1 MGASLIGVVVLVNL
15 LAIVIALGTST
26 VVLEEPSNSRAPSFY
41 RGFVEP
47 IRQRVRVPVLGADQ
61 IGVFVKSDGDG
72 QASSRV
78 ILRAYDDSSGEIL
91 WEDRREVAA
100 RAQPRL
106 INFKIPP
113 NRRAVAQII
122 DLEILPVTAADSFLG
137 IGMSTGDRFAFSQP
151 RILSGSVVG
160 ERSHHDLVF
169 RFGRRVSGPALVG
182 AVVRDGGLGL
192 GVLVLVAAV
201 SAGLLVAGTMPVFVA
216 MLVGLLAG
224 TTVIAGAIHFYASLA
239 EPVAFGL
246 EVLRPTWLL
255 NPGTGIAIFGCLA
268 LAVAGT
274 LQGRQ
279 FRSGS
284 QPELLGMK
292 VGDLAML
299 GLPVVC
305 LAWAGWQHRWVAEDA
320 FIHFR
325 VVSNLLAGHG
335 PVFNLSE
342 RVEASTSPAWVGLLA
357 LVRQGTWLDVEW
369 IAVIIGM
376 SASLGGV
383 WLVGTSARTVVC
395 LAHPSSSTRQL
406 VVPIGALVICALP
419 PFWDFATSGLETG
432 LVYVWLGAC
441 ICGLVRAAS
450 KISSKDSGQ
459 RLDDVQAP
467 IWLLVLIG
475 LGPLIR
481 PDLAVFSA
489 SFLIGVLVTTKPSTW
504 RSVLRILGLM
514 GALPVAYQ
522 VFRMGYFGSL
532 VPNTALAKEAGD
544 ALWVRGL
551 AYALDLVN
559 PYLLWIPMAAV
570 VWWGLVLVRGRLRRR
585 GYNRLALI
593 LAVNAMFSVIYA
605 VWVVRFGG
613 GFMHGR
619 FLLPAVFVLFGP
631 VGAVLPWPSV
641 WTAFKNWPAT
651 IPVLV
656 VVPWAVVCAFWLQW
670 SPTTTGVFDER
681 TFNVERS
688 SGYLHPIT
696 LSDYEDWPWAQ
707 DARRLNELAAAGKG
721 LIALEGTLE
730 QPAAWITPRNPFGD
744 RVISVHQAIGMVG
757 FGAARDVWIVDALG
771 LADPL
776 AARLQRDVIGLPS
789 HEKRLPEA
797 WIVARFAAMD
807 DRTGIPPHEV
817 DAARRV
823 LRCGDIARL
832 LEATTAPLTPELFAT
847 NIRNAFGLS
856 RLRIPADPLVAE
868 ERLCSGVQ

>member
-1 MGASLIGVVVLVNL
+1 MGASLVGAVVLVNL
-15 LAIVIALGTST
+15 LAIVIALGNST

-47 IRQRVRVPVLGADQ
+47 IRQRVRVPDLGADQ
-61 IGVFVKSDGDG
+61 IGVFVKADGDG
-72 QASSRV
+72 HASSSI
-78 ILRAYDDSSGEIL
+78 ILRAYDDFSGEIL
-91 WEDRREVAA
+91 WEDRHEVAA
-100 RAQPRL
+100 RAHPHL

-151 RILSGSVVG
+151 RILSGSVSS
-160 ERSHHDLVF
+160 ERSHHDLAF

-182 AVVRDGGLGL
+182 AVVRDGGFGL

-201 SAGLLVAGTMPVFVA
+201 SAGLLVAGTMPFFAA
-216 MLVGLLAG
+216 MLVVLVAV
-224 TTVIAGAIHFYASLA
+224 TTVITGATHLYASLS

-246 EVLRPTWLL
+246 EVLRPAWLL
-255 NPGTGIAIFGCLA
+255 NPGTGIAIFGFLA

-274 LQGRQ
+274 LQGRR
-279 FRSGS
+279 FRPGS

-292 VGDLAML
+292 VGDFAML
-299 GLPVVC
+299 GLPVAC
-305 LAWAGWQHRWVAEDA
+305 LAWAGWQQRWVAEDA

-335 PVFNLSE
+335 PVFNLAE

-357 LVRQGTWLDVEW
+357 LVRQGTWWDVEW

-376 SASLGGV
+376 IASLVGV
-383 WLVGTSARTVVC
+383 LLVGLSARTAVYS
-395 LAHPSSSTRQL
+395 AYPASSTRQL

-450 KISSKDSGQ
+450 KFSLKDSGQ
-459 RLDDVQAP
+459 WLDGVQAP

-481 PDLAVFSA
+481 PDLAVFSV
-489 SFLIGVLVTTKPSTW
+489 SFLIGVLVTTKPLTW
-504 RSVLRILGLM
+504 RSVLRILSLM

-559 PYLLWIPMAAV
+559 PYFLWVPMAAV
-570 VWWGLVLVRGRLRRR
+570 AWWGLVLVRGRLWRH

-605 VWVVRFGG
+605 LWVVRFGG

-631 VGAVLPWPSV
+631 VGAMLPWFRAR
-641 WTAFKNWPAT
+641 TAYGNWSAT
-651 IPVLV
+651 IPTLV

-681 TFNVERS
+681 TFNVGRS

-696 LSDYEDWPWAQ
+696 LSAYKDWPWAQ
-707 DARRLNELAAAGKG
+707 DARRLNELAAEGKG
-721 LIALEGTLE
+721 LIALEGTLD
-730 QPAAWITPRNPFGD
+730 QPAAWIKPRDAFGD

-757 FGAARDVWIVDALG
+757 FGAGRDVWIVDALG

-797 WIVARFAAMD
+797 WIVARFASVD
-807 DRTGIPPHEV
+807 ERGGIPLREV
-817 DAARRV
+817 DAARRA
-823 LRCGDIARL
+823 LRCGDLARL
-832 LEATTAPLTPELFAT
+832 LEATAAPLTLELFVT

-856 RLRIPADPLVAE
+856 MLRIPADPVVAE
-868 ERLCSGVQ
+868 ERLCRGVQ